1 MVTKIGFKRSCQ
13 AKTLQ
18 YPVLGGR
25 CEVESEDLSILSIKH
40 PDEPHQPHSA
50 DPSEHREL
58 IAEAFW
64 LKGRCRWEP

>member
-1 MVTKIGFKRSCQ
+1 M
-13 AKTLQ
+13 
-18 YPVLGGR
+18 
-25 CEVESEDLSILSIKH
+25 ESEDLSILSIKH